1 MLLAAGAPA
10 ACGSAGRPSTEDGI
24 PKLLLEEVR
33 PIGSGPRFRPPV
45 TGPPHGICRR
55 ALGRR
60 FGVHIELFAANRVV
74 IVPAGIGTRP
84 PRSISP
90 GGMLSARC
98 YAALVTLQPTG
109 VVLVRRG
116 SRLTLASVFRSWG
129 QPLSDTRLAGFSA
142 SRGALVAVFVGG
154 RRWDRAPG
162 DVPLVSGSEIVLE
175 VGPHVPPHTS
185 FTFPPLP

>member
-1 MLLAAGAPA
+1 MLLTAAPA
-10 ACGSAGRPSTEDGI
+10 ACGSAAHQSTEGGI

-45 TGPPHGICRR
+45 TGPPLGICRP
-55 ALGRR
+55 ALGQR

-74 IVPAGIGTRP
+74 IVAAGIGTRP

-98 YAALVTLQPTG
+98 YGDLVTLQPTG

-116 SRLTLASVFRSWG
+116 SRMTVASVFHSWG

-142 SRGALVAVFVGG
+142 SPGARVAVFVGG

-175 VGPHVPPHTS
+175 VGPHVPPHKS